1 MWSIPGK
8 TSSKVIGKMNAF
20 EMHQRADN
28 LEPASPSFFVFL
40 SHDDIFIAQQ
50 RRQRWSM
57 RVATE
62 AAMARLK
69 KG

>member
-1 MWSIPGK
+1 
-8 TSSKVIGKMNAF
+8 MNAV

-57 RVATE
+57 CVATE
-62 AAMARLK
+62 AAMATRPFKKRLDRPLLA
-69 KG
+69 